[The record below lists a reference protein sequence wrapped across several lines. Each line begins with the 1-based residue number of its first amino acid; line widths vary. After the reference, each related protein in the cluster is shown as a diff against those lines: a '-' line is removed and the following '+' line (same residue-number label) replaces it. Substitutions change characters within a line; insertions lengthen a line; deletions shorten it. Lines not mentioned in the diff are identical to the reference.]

1 MKNEGIGNL
10 PGYSKYME
18 DQKLSLESLLQG
30 FPSRKEYLAWKIEFT
45 HLIFGKEGITTFELL
60 TDEVLEPFFCG
71 DLRDKENAKFL
82 RYRIADVL
90 RKDCLSE
97 ADARF
102 SERAQEINI
111 PEKKNQYKS
120 EEMV

>member
-18 DQKLSLESLLQG
+18 DQKSSLETFLKG
-30 FPSRKEYLAWKIEFT
+30 FENRKEYLSWKIEFT
-45 HLIFGKEGITTFELL
+45 HLIFGKEGIETFELL
-60 TDEVLEPFFCG
+60 TDLVLEPFFYG
-71 DLRDKENAKFL
+71 DLKSKDNAQFL
-82 RYRIADVL
+82 RFRIADTL

-97 ADARF
+97 ADSRF
-102 SERAQEINI
+102 SLRAQEVNI

-120 EEMV
+120 EVMS

>member
-45 HLIFGKEGITTFELL
+45 HLIFGKEGIQTFELL
-60 TDEVLEPFFCG
+60 TDEVLEPFFYG
-71 DLRDKENAKFL
+71 DLKEKDNARFL
-82 RYRIADVL
+82 RFRIADAL

-97 ADARF
+97 ANARF
-102 SERAQEINI
+102 SQRAQEINI

-120 EEMV
+120 EVMD